1 MKTLK
6 SALRE
11 NCKECNS
18 NGYFDSYKQN
28 VYKNKMEQRFQEM
41 FDAGDGNELHSKAEA
56 VHSSSM
62 LAYNFFH
69 WIKDEDGKRF
79 TWEGVTYSEVYFEVK
94 MKAISKPA
102 NMDVL
107 LVGEKNGKKHLLFI
121 ESKFLEYIDNNSFK
135 LSDSYKK
142 NNEIKWEDI
151 INNVPL
157 HKGYMYGIKQN
168 ITHLFGIHGL
178 KNGGGFTG
186 KMGESLNKLI
196 GDINYNNM
204 EFINLIF
211 HPAKIYEDESKYNG
225 YKNLFE
231 KFEKYL
237 TENKKELGLE
247 VIPKWVSYSK
257 LWKEMENQIPDEKLK
272 RYLNDRYMQYAC
284 PNEQ

>member
-11 NCKECNS
+11 NCEECNS
-18 NGYFDSYKQN
+18 NGYYDSYKQN
-28 VYKNKMEQRFQEM
+28 IYGNAMEQRFQDM

-94 MKAISKPA
+94 MKAIRKPA

-142 NNEIKWEDI
+142 NNKIQWEDI

-157 HKGYMYGIKQN
+157 YKGYMYGIKQN

-178 KNGGGFTG
+178 KNDGGFTG
-186 KMGESLNKLI
+186 EMGESLNKLI

-211 HPAKIYEDESKYNG
+211 HPAKIYEDESDSYND
-225 YKNLFE
+225 YETLFNE
-231 KFEKYL
+231 FRDSLKDK
-237 TENKKELGLE
+237 GLE

-257 LWKEMENQIPDEKLK
+257 LWREMENQIPGDLK
-272 RYLNDRYMQYAC
+272 EYLNNRYMQYAW